1 MIALCRVILNLRQ
14 SDPALSSSTST
25 ESQAR
30 SARFIGNI
38 GESLQIGEEEMEGD
52 VALDPPPVD
61 VLDTPDAVLDED
73 KETGAVPP
81 V

>member
-1 MIALCRVILNLRQ
+1 
-14 SDPALSSSTST
+14 
-25 ESQAR
+25 
-30 SARFIGNI
+30 
-38 GESLQIGEEEMEGD
+38 MEGD